1 MRRSLATSLCIV
13 LVLGVLW
20 AGVAVAQEYA
30 LKDYMPQAVGSTWTM
45 KSTRGEEASTL
56 TVEITET
63 RDIEGQQVPLALTK
77 NAEGVA
83 MRGSLDLV
91 TEDKLTMFGGMFR
104 GRGDQESE
112 LAPRLYTPP
121 LEFPGKMTVGQSAEA
136 TLKMRRGDQ
145 EFESTTK
152 LELAAVE
159 DVTVPKGTF
168 EDCLKLVTTRS
179 FGRGEMT
186 TTTWYA
192 KGVGEVKSERP
203 GRGDRPGTVT
213 ELVDYKL
220 AE

>member
-1 MRRSLATSLCIV
+1 MRRSLPIV
-13 LVLGVLW
+13 LCVVFVAGLLG
-20 AGVAVAQEYA
+20 AGVAAAQEYA

-45 KSTRGEEASTL
+45 KTTRGDESTTI

-63 RDIEGQQVPLALTK
+63 RDIEGQQVPLAVTK
-77 NAEGVA
+77 NADGVA
-83 MRGSLDLV
+83 TRGSLELV
-91 TEDKLTMFGGMFR
+91 TEDKWTIFGGMFR
-104 GRGDQESE
+104 GRDQQGE
-112 LAPRLYTPP
+112 LQPRLYTPP
-121 LEFPGKMTVGQSAEA
+121 MEFPGKMTVGQTAEA
-136 TLKMRRGDQ
+136 TLKMTRGDR

-152 LELAAVE
+152 IELAAVE
-159 DVTVPKGTF
+159 AVTVAKGTF

-179 FGRGEMT
+179 FGRGEMA

-203 GRGDRPGTVT
+203 GRGDRPGTTT

>member
-1 MRRSLATSLCIV
+1 MKRSFAMSLCIAFAV
-13 LVLGVLW
+13 GVLW
-20 AGVAVAQEYA
+20 AGAASAQEYL
-30 LKDYMPQAVGSTWTM
+30 LKDYMPQTVGSTWTM
-45 KSTRGEEASTL
+45 ESTRGEETSTITL
-56 TVEITET
+56 EITET
-63 RDIEGQQVPLALTK
+63 KDVEGQQVPLTLTK

-83 MRGSLDLV
+83 TRGSLDLV

-104 GRGDQESE
+104 RGRDQQAE
-112 LAPRLYTPP
+112 LTPRLYTPP

-136 TLKMRRGDQ
+136 TLKMTRGDQ

-159 DVTVPKGTF
+159 AITVPKGTF
-168 EDCLKLVTTRS
+168 EGCLKLVTTRS
-179 FGRGEMT
+179 FGQGEMK

-192 KGVGEVKSERP
+192 KGVGQVKTERP
-203 GRGDRPGTVT
+203 GRGERPGTVT

>member
-1 MRRSLATSLCIV
+1 MKRGLVMSLCIV
-13 LVLGVLW
+13 LLLGSLW
-20 AGVAVAQEYA
+20 ASVAAAQEYV

-45 KSTRGEEASTL
+45 KSTRGEETGTITL
-56 TVEITET
+56 EITEM
-63 RDIEGQQVPLALTK
+63 RDVEGQQVPLTLTK

-83 MRGSLDLV
+83 TRGSLELV
-91 TEDKLTMFGGMFR
+91 TEDKFTMFGGMFR
-104 GRGDQESE
+104 RGRDQQAE
-112 LAPRLYTPP
+112 LQPMLYTPP

-159 DVTVPKGTF
+159 DVTVAKGTF
-168 EDCLKLVTTRS
+168 EGCLKLVSTRS
-179 FGRGEMT
+179 FGQGEMK